1 MSDTDR
7 TITRRRVIGTGA
19 LAALAATVAGL
30 VAPSPPAQ
38 AAPVPPAPLPL
49 LVVEQAAEEEIRA
62 MLLVLRGRARLWSNT
77 NLNDRAT
84 SERWAREQL
93 AAGQVFALWT
103 TDDF

>member
-1 MSDTDR
+1 MSEN
-7 TITRRRVIGTGA
+7 ITRRRAVGA
-19 LAALAATVAGL
+19 GVLAALAATVAGL
-30 VAPSPPAQ
+30 VVPAPPAR